1 MPPINLTPDLTLFE
15 ALYNIARQSLVLTIF
30 LIGAGLTRSVL
41 RTVGLRPMI
50 LALSLWV
57 LASVCSLL
65 AIMSGLVPLPSI
77 GGGLN
82 QPCA

>member
-1 MPPINLTPDLTLFE
+1 VPPINLTPDLTLFE

-77 GGGLN
+77 GG
-82 QPCA
+82 